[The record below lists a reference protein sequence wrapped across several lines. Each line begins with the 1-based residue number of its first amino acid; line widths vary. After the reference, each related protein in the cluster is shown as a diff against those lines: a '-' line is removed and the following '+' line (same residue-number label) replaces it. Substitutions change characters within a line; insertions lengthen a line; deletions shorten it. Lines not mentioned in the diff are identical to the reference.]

1 MAQAPDDILRMLGDV
16 IEQNIKTE
24 LLKPRQ
30 SRGYDGRPKSPGAVN
45 NRVYTGRLLD
55 AATVSWERDTDGNI
69 KMVIEFP
76 GAPEWQVVNSGRR
89 GKKQS
94 PTFKYPPLATIA
106 TWARTRTNNSI
117 PQFRDKQGRFMSN
130 DDRAFLIQ
138 RSIGELGIAPTFFLD
153 EAIKQSMDDISRDF
167 GIYGR
172 AFIEEVIREKI
183 TFRTGTQRP

>member
-30 SRGYDGRPKSPGAVN
+30 SRGYDGKPKSPGAVN

-55 AATVSWERDTDGNI
+55 AATVNWERDDKGNI

-76 GAPEWQVVNSGRR
+76 GAREWQVVNSGRR

-94 PTFKYPPLATIA
+94 PTLQYPPLAIIA

-153 EAIKQSMDDISRDF
+153 NAIKQSLDDISRDF

-172 AFIEEVIREKI
+172 TFIEEVIREKI
-183 TFRTGTQRP
+183 TLRTGTQRQ

>member
-16 IEQNIKTE
+16 IEENIKLQ

-30 SRGYDGRPKSPGAVN
+30 SRGFDGRSKTPGAVN

-55 AATVSWERDTDGNI
+55 ATKVSWNRDSDGNVD
-69 KMVIEFP
+69 MVLEFP
-76 GAPEWQVVNSGRR
+76 GAPEWQVVNQGRR

-94 PTFKYPPLATIA
+94 PTFKYPPLAIIA
-106 TWARTRTNNSI
+106 TWSRTRSSI
-117 PQFRDKQGRFMSN
+117 PQFRDKKGRFMSN

-138 RSIGELGIAPTFFLD
+138 RSIGELGIAPTFFIQ
-153 EAIKQSMDDISRDF
+153 EAIKQSMDDISKTF

-172 AFIEEVIREKI
+172 AFIEEIIRQKI
-183 TFRTGTQRP
+183 TVRTGIQ